1 MSVDYE
7 AVLLYGYAVEYIDL
21 LKVAESQG
29 FDNIYDY
36 FEHLRDVANDDD
48 IDYYWD
54 RSIQDH
60 IRFIPETE
68 YGTPDFYYLGIDIE
82 LDGTNLLGLEKLYS
96 QLDSPG
102 L

>member
-7 AVLLYGYAVEYIDL
+7 AVLLYGYAVPYIDL

-36 FEHLRDVANDDD
+36 FEHLRDVANDDE

-54 RSIQDH
+54 SSIQDY

-68 YGTPDFYYLGIDIE
+68 YCTPDFYYLG
-82 LDGTNLLGLEKLYS
+82 
-96 QLDSPG
+96 
-102 L
+102 